1 MCVCMYTVLISQQQ
15 LCTRST
21 YSHTSFVPCFK
32 NRTFYNVIH
41 VFVQVEAAK
50 RFVFH
55 FIQAAE
61 HQTVYAEIDHT
72 KKGPIP
78 APPVELFEVQ
88 YTSVRGAGQQ
98 ELATLAHFCEC
109 GTATTCKCA

>member
-1 MCVCMYTVLISQQQ
+1 MYVTI
-15 LCTRST
+15 
-21 YSHTSFVPCFK
+21 
-32 NRTFYNVIH
+32 YNVVH

-50 RFVFH
+50 RCVPQ
-55 FIQAAE
+55 FIQAAG
-61 HQTVYAEIDHT
+61 HQTVYAVIDHT

-88 YTSVRGAGQQ
+88 YTSVRGSGQQ